1 MSGFW
6 KRTIRRA
13 LLVWVLLPILL
24 TAQVVLCQEPAP
36 PLGTPAD
43 GASNAPVFTSF
54 SDALQ
59 FADDA
64 WVFGDYDLVVR
75 VLESRLLPSPPPVE
89 QSVLVHA
96 WSRLG
101 SSAYYEENE
110 ELAYTC
116 FLELLR
122 LDSSHTL
129 DRLLFPAQVIAFF
142 ERVRRENAASLEVS
156 TPAASAGD
164 TIYLVRSSTRQSRLV
179 SALPLGYGFFTQDR
193 DIEGT
198 VYLLGEAALGIA
210 SVWLYIANE
219 TSRDAAGYYA
229 DPGLAERRQRA
240 QIGTGIAFFALL
252 AANVLHGAV
261 THPAETD
268 FEYQTLDA
276 LPSEVQT
283 QSGARRW
290 RIGFHAIIGNTQ
302 P

>member
-13 LLVWVLLPILL
+13 LLVWVLLPMHL
-24 TAQVVLCQEPAP
+24 TAPFALCQEPAL
-36 PLGTPAD
+36 PLGSTAD
-43 GASNAPVFTSF
+43 GASTLPEFASF

-64 WVFGDYDLVVR
+64 WVFGDYDLVIR
-75 VLESRLLPSPPPVE
+75 VLESRLLPSPPPVDE
-89 QSVLVHA
+89 GVLVHA

-142 ERVRRENAASLEVS
+142 ERVRSENAASLEVS
-156 TPAASAGD
+156 APAASSGD

-240 QIGTGIAFFALL
+240 QVGTGIAFFALL
-252 AANVLHGAV
+252 AANVLHGAL

-276 LPSEVQT
+276 LPSGVQP

-290 RIGFHAIIGNTQ
+290 RIGFHAIVGNTQ